1 MVYNTAV
8 MGKESVADGKFWPPT
23 AWDCKSQV
31 DTESALKRTEMPA
44 VYGRNAL
51 QRVFRLRRRIA
62 SGGNWPNIIL
72 AITAVVFI
80 ITYLSIAL
88 SRVAYPFD
96 LDFIENAMLLQ
107 AWRTGAGLP
116 VYRPP
121 NGEFAPQVYMPLYT
135 WLGGLLL
142 RLTGPVI
149 WPLRLLSL
157 LSTLGTAVLLYLVGR
172 RLQPNRA
179 IALSGTAL
187 FLAGYKLTGG
197 WYDLARVDALF
208 VFLVL
213 AGMGTAVYRHQTNRG
228 LALAGLLLGLALL
241 TKQNGLFLTAVVG
254 VWLFWRARWRVWL
267 FGAGFLLVTAAPLL
281 WLEWRSGGWFSYYVI
296 NIAYASPVD
305 VSRVWPIVR
314 REILGGMGFL
324 VLLAGGTAVSYLAQ
338 RQWRKLIDPPWL
350 LFMGAALF
358 VSVSGRSSVGGNLN
372 NLIIGY
378 ALLCLA
384 PALLAGVLRPGKW
397 ANLLLTAAILAQ
409 FALLMFPPLP
419 YAPQQFRP
427 TAGMREQGER
437 LIQYLAETDG
447 AVWVM
452 LHPAYNLRAGKEAGV
467 HVQTLWHA
475 RQRGAQPLP
484 PDLAARIQN
493 REYAAIISDESPYFE
508 TEPALVDLLERYYRA
523 EPLPLEM
530 SPPTLSGIQV
540 RPLRLYTP
548 KTE

>member
-1 MVYNTAV
+1 MIYNTAV
-8 MGKESVADGKFWPPT
+8 MSKKSVADGGFWPPI
-23 AWDCKSQV
+23 AWDCKSQA
-31 DTESALKRTEMPA
+31 DTESALKRTEAPA
-44 VYGRNAL
+44 IYGRNAL
-51 QRVFRLRRRIA
+51 QRVFRLR
-62 SGGNWPNIIL
+62 NWPNIVL
-72 AITAVVFI
+72 AITAVAFI
-80 ITYLSIAL
+80 IAYLFVAL

-121 NGEFAPQVYMPLYT
+121 NGDFAPQVYMPLYT
-135 WLGGLLL
+135 WLGSLLL
-142 RLTGPVI
+142 RLTGPVM

-157 LSTLGTAVLLYLVGR
+157 LSTLGTAVLLYLIGR
-172 RLQPNRA
+172 RIQPDRA
-179 IALSGTAL
+179 IALSGAAL

-208 VFLVL
+208 VFWVM
-213 AGMGTAVYRHQTNRG
+213 AGMGTAVYRHHTNRG

-267 FGAGFLLVTAAPLL
+267 FGAVFLLVTAVPLL
-281 WLEWRSGGWFSYYVI
+281 LLEWVSGGWFSYYVVD
-296 NIAYASPVD
+296 IAYASPVEI
-305 VSRVWPIVR
+305 SRIWPVVR
-314 REILGGMGFL
+314 REVLGRMGFL
-324 VLLAGGTAVSYLAQ
+324 VLMAGGTAVAHITQ

-384 PALLAGVLRPGKW
+384 PALLAGALRPGKW
-397 ANLLLTAAILAQ
+397 RTALLAAAILGQ
-409 FALLMFPPLP
+409 FALLTFPPLP

-427 TAGMREQGER
+427 TAVMRQQGEQ
-437 LIQYLAETDG
+437 LTKYLAEVDG
-447 AVWVM
+447 KVWVM
-452 LHPAYNLRAGKEAGV
+452 LHPAYSLRAGKEAGV
-467 HVQTLWHA
+467 HIQTLWHA
-475 RQRGAQPLP
+475 RQRGAQSLP
-484 PDLAARIQN
+484 PDLVARIQN
-493 REYAAIISDESPYFE
+493 QEYAVIISDESPYFE
-508 TEPALVDLLERYYRA
+508 TEPALVNLLAQYYRA
-523 EPLPLEM
+523 EPLPPEM

-540 RPLRLYTP
+540 RPLLIYTP
-548 KTE
+548 RPAE